1 MLRVIAE
8 KCTDIFLRHGVIQ
21 EERKRVYIYG
31 FELLWSLAF
40 SSLSILMLG
49 LIFNYVPLAITF
61 LVYFI
66 PIRIPAGGFH
76 ADSYEGCFLIT
87 NFTAIICVC
96 ISRWLYQ
103 QKWAANILWVM
114 LAVAVLYI
122 WFVAPVIS
130 KKHPIKTSRIVKNQ
144 KYARLLLWVDLA
156 SILFLKIQ
164 LNNQIVFTAIA
175 TLCAVAIMMFIA
187 KKGGK

>member
-1 MLRVIAE
+1 MLRDIAE

-21 EERKRVYIYG
+21 DERKRVYIYG

-40 SSLSILMLG
+40 SCLSILILG

-76 ADSYEGCFLIT
+76 AGSYKYCFLIT

-114 LAVAVLYI
+114 LAAAVLYI
-122 WFVAPVIS
+122 WFEAPVIS
-130 KKHPIKTSRIVKNQ
+130 EKHPVKTSRIVKNQ
-144 KYARLLLWVDLA
+144 KYARLLLWVDLV
-156 SILFLKIQ
+156 SILFLKVL

>member
-8 KCTDIFLRHGVIQ
+8 KCTNIFLRHGVIQ

-66 PIRIPAGGFH
+66 PIRIP
-76 ADSYEGCFLIT
+76 DGCI
-87 NFTAIICVC
+87 N
-96 ISRWLYQ
+96 RNGQ
-103 QKWAANILWVM
+103 
-114 LAVAVLYI
+114 
-122 WFVAPVIS
+122 
-130 KKHPIKTSRIVKNQ
+130 R
-144 KYARLLLWVDLA
+144 
-156 SILFLKIQ
+156 
-164 LNNQIVFTAIA
+164 
-175 TLCAVAIMMFIA
+175 MFC
-187 KKGGK
+187 G